1 MIRFSLCV
9 VSLLLVTAAPPITAR
24 ADWPEFRGPGGQ
36 GHAEA
41 TGLPLTWSETEHVTW
56 KTPLPGKGW
65 SSPVIED
72 GRIWM
77 TAAIEEPISEQERK
91 RRLEGVIGNVD
102 SLAVAGAVSLRALC
116 VDLDSGKLLKD
127 LEVLRVEEPE
137 PVHTLNSYA
146 SPTPILED
154 GRLYCHFGTYGTL
167 CLDTKTDKVLWKNSQ
182 LKIDHQ
188 NGPGSSPILWGDL
201 VIVHCDGMDYQY
213 IAALDKRT
221 GRLAWK
227 TDRSGKMDDNPPL
240 KKAYCTPLVVESESG
255 PQIISPAADWLYS
268 YDPATGQELWKA
280 GYGKLGFSTVPRPVA
295 GHGMVYICTSFMQS
309 QLLAVRYDGKGDV
322 TDSHIVWRS
331 DRQIPKMPS
340 PLLVGDELYVVSDN
354 GITTCFD
361 AHTGDQLWR
370 ERLGGNYSASPIYAD
385 GRIYFFSREG
395 DTTVIRPGKK
405 FELLAANHLD
415 GRFMASAAVAGKAFI
430 LRTDKHLYRVAK

>member
-9 VSLLLVTAAPPITAR
+9 VALLLVTAAPPITAR

-41 TGLPLTWSETEHVTW
+41 TGLPLKWSEAEHVTW
-56 KTPLPGKGW
+56 KTPLPGRGW
-65 SSPVIED
+65 SSPVIEE

-77 TAAIEEPISEQERK
+77 TAAIEEPISKAERR
-91 RRLEGVIGNVD
+91 RRLEGLIGNVD
-102 SLAVAGAVSLRALC
+102 SLALAGAVSLRALC
-116 VDLDSGKLLKD
+116 VDLESGKLLKD
-127 LEVLRVEEPE
+127 LEVLRVEGPE

-167 CLDTKTDKVLWKNSQ
+167 CLDTKTDQVLWKNSE

-188 NGPGSSPILWGDL
+188 NGPGSSPILWGEL
-201 VIVHCDGMDYQY
+201 IIVHCDGMDYQY

-240 KKAYCTPLVVESESG
+240 KKAYCTPLVVDGTTG
-255 PQIISPAADWLYS
+255 PQVISPAADWLYS
-268 YDPATGQELWKA
+268 YDPATGKELWKV

-295 GHGMVYICTSFMQS
+295 GHGMVYICTSFMKS

-322 TDSHIVWRS
+322 TQSHIVWRS

-340 PLLVGDELYVVSDN
+340 PLLVGDELYVVSDS
-354 GITTCFD
+354 GIATCFD
-361 AHTGDQLWR
+361 AHTGDELWR

-395 DTTVIRPGKK
+395 DATVIRPGKK

-415 GRFMASAAVAGKAFI
+415 GRFMASAAIAGKAFI
-430 LRTDKHLYRVAK
+430 LRTDKHLYRVEN

>member
-1 MIRFSLCV
+1 
-9 VSLLLVTAAPPITAR
+9 
-24 ADWPEFRGPGGQ
+24 
-36 GHAEA
+36 
-41 TGLPLTWSETEHVTW
+41 
-56 KTPLPGKGW
+56 
-65 SSPVIED
+65 
-72 GRIWM
+72 
-77 TAAIEEPISEQERK
+77 
-91 RRLEGVIGNVD
+91 
-102 SLAVAGAVSLRALC
+102 
-116 VDLDSGKLLKD
+116 
-127 LEVLRVEEPE
+127 
-137 PVHTLNSYA
+137 
-146 SPTPILED
+146 
-154 GRLYCHFGTYGTL
+154 
-167 CLDTKTDKVLWKNSQ
+167 
-182 LKIDHQ
+182 
-188 NGPGSSPILWGDL
+188 
-201 VIVHCDGMDYQY
+201 
-213 IAALDKRT
+213 
-221 GRLAWK
+221 
-227 TDRSGKMDDNPPL
+227 
-240 KKAYCTPLVVESESG
+240 
-255 PQIISPAADWLYS
+255 
-268 YDPATGQELWKA
+268 
-280 GYGKLGFSTVPRPVA
+280 
-295 GHGMVYICTSFMQS
+295 MVYICTSFMQS